1 LELENVKTAQAQL
14 IVELTNHREDGTAED
29 FVAFAI
35 DRQSGLPTSQYEY
48 PQDLGFGMACTDGV
62 DFTFLAVDPESKG
75 VKLIRLS
82 PTAKRE

>member
-1 LELENVKTAQAQL
+1 
-14 IVELTNHREDGTAED
+14 
-29 FVAFAI
+29 
-35 DRQSGLPTSQYEY
+35 
-48 PQDLGFGMACTDGV
+48 MACTDGV